1 MKKREGKVAVAAASK
16 NSPRQSKLT
25 VRIGGLHSALLWER
39 WVPPPGPFSKTGHG
53 FIPVSRRV
61 AAFAATGAGEL
72 AQMHDMQAYRSVN
85 IAEFRQV
92 IAD

>member
-1 MKKREGKVAVAAASK
+1 M
-16 NSPRQSKLT
+16 
-25 VRIGGLHSALLWER
+25 
-39 WVPPPGPFSKTGHG
+39 PPPGPFSKTGHG

-61 AAFAATGAGEL
+61 VAFAATGAGEL

-92 IAD
+92 FAD